1 MRFYLV
7 QHCTGGIPDEPHVCM
22 TAAAVCEYLSEE
34 LKDPDAEIHC
44 DDANVPCFI
53 VLGEN
58 SEVRVFDMDVDG
70 TLVDANGYVEITR
83 VHRDDLRNEFEDEP
97 AVLAMIDE
105 MPDEVLEE
113 LADQM
118 ADDYCN
124 QMFHDSMRI
133 IFDQRL
139 MPQLPCPTGFF
150 ECQVCHELCRDED
163 LAEYSKEEDICEG
176 CYSDTAHA

>member
-1 MRFYLV
+1 MRFYLI
-7 QHCTGGIPDEPHVCM
+7 QYCTGGVPDEPQVCM
-22 TAAAVCEYLSEE
+22 TAAEVREYLKEE
-34 LKDPDAEIHC
+34 LADADLEVHY
-44 DDANVPCFI
+44 DNDNVPCFI
-53 VLGEN
+53 VLDED
-58 SEVRVFDMDVDG
+58 SEIRVFDMTVNG
-70 TLVDANGYVEITR
+70 ARVDADGYVEITR
-83 VHRDDLRNEFEDEP
+83 IHRDDLRNAFEDEP

-133 IFDQRL
+133 IFEQRL
-139 MPQLPCPTGFF
+139 MPRLPCPTGFF

-176 CYSDTAHA
+176 CYSDKDY